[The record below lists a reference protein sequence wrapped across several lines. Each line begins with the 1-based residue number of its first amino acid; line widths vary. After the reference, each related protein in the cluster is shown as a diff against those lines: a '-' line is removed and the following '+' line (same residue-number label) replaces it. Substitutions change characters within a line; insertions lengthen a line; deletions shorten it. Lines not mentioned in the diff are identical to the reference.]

1 MCSYIIYLKR
11 DHWFSDTF
19 VFFLASFF
27 FPPHPKFGKLCA
39 VSPTILGPEIWH
51 ATHLTGPWIRFRKMT
66 SKNKLSPKNRYLV
79 KRKGNFLVFLL
90 TEKRS
95 ESFKPSTKVVRWRF
109 CLGTRLQKRKADGW
123 WEGFDEMTGG
133 RSHPKMGQIGSVHQI
148 RVKFKWPFARTR
160 YEAIDP
166 LTSPGELAEESVGV
180 RSLPTEFQRVFF
192 DCSLCSH
199 KQKTTR
205 GKDKKNDNNKRQPKT
220 RNINY
225 LLQKPTTTATVLC
238 PGTSPAL
245 PSNKLYRNNRYSNWQ
260 MVEIESG

>member
-1 MCSYIIYLKR
+1 MFIYHLSKER
-11 DHWFSDTF
+11 SLILRYLCLLFS
-19 VFFLASFF
+19 FLF

-205 GKDKKNDNNKRQPKT
+205 GKDKKTITTKDSQKQEISTIYFKSRQLQLQSCA
-220 RNINY
+220 RVHRQLCLAINY
-225 LLQKPTTTATVLC
+225 TEIIDTVIGKWL
-238 PGTSPAL
+238 
-245 PSNKLYRNNRYSNWQ
+245 K
-260 MVEIESG
+260 